1 MEKIFAA
8 AQFLKYKIKAGTPH
22 DVHSPFVF
30 DLLNNVIL
38 DQTPYYCYS
47 PIESVRA
54 KMLLDQRQVNRHDFG
69 AGNKQSGSQSGSQSV
84 SEIAAKSLQEKKYAQ
99 LLFRLINFSK
109 AKNILELGTSLG
121 ITSLYLSMADSKN
134 KLITLE
140 GNPEIAAIAQQNFS
154 VLKRENIELLIGDFK
169 TTLPSAIAKLDT
181 LDFVYFDGN
190 HRKEPT
196 LDYFHQCLK
205 KKNPGS
211 VFVFD
216 DIYWSK
222 EMQAAWSEI
231 CQHPEVIIS
240 IDLFRLGIVFFRSG
254 IPKQHYRLK
263 Y

>member
-8 AQFLKYKIKAGTPH
+8 TQFLKYKIKAGTPH

-38 DQTPYYCYS
+38 DQTPYYCYA

-54 KMLLDQRQVNRHDFG
+54 KMLLDLRQVNRRDFG
-69 AGNKQSGSQSGSQSV
+69 AGNNLPGKQSV
-84 SEIAAKSLQEKKYAQ
+84 NEIASKSLQEKKYAQ
-99 LLFRLINFSK
+99 LLFRLVNFSK

-121 ITSLYLSMADSKN
+121 ISSLYLSMADSKN
-134 KLITLE
+134 RLITLE
-140 GNPEIAAIAQQNFS
+140 GNPEIAAIAQQNFDI
-154 VLKRENIELLIGDFK
+154 LNRENIELIIGDFK
-169 TTLPSAIAKLDT
+169 NTLPIALDKLNSV
-181 LDFVYFDGN
+181 DFVYFDGN

-205 KKNPGS
+205 MKNPS
-211 VFVFD
+211 TVFVFD

-222 EMQAAWSEI
+222 EMQAAWTEI
-231 CQHPEVIIS
+231 CNHPEVIVS
-240 IDLFRLGIVFFRSG
+240 IDLFRLGIVFFRNG
-254 IPKQHYRLK
+254 IPKQHYQLK